1 MILLRLILLHKMRH
15 HQKPRPV
22 YDRRKALG
30 INTGIDGHGL
40 LSSLD
45 RKCSNLAHYL
55 SYIQNCICT
64 GMTLLCEYII
74 ITRCAQFNNVINNL
88 AKLCMCSFIW
98 VNCFCISILSAVILP
113 KTFTEP
119 QTNNATEF
127 ILIFCIPIY

>member
-88 AKLCMCSFIW
+88 AKLCMCIHTGVVLLYLGELFLYIDTQCSH
-98 VNCFCISILSAVILP
+98 S
-113 KTFTEP
+113 TENFHR
-119 QTNNATEF
+119 TSN
-127 ILIFCIPIY
+127 